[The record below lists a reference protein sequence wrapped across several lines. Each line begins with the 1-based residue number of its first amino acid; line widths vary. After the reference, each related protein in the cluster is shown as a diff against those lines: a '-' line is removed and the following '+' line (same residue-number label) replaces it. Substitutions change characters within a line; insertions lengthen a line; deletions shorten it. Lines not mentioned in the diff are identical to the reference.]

1 MLVVSS
7 YDLYPALMVVHEYLM
22 PEFYDLRV
30 PRVYV
35 RLTSVSWVIV
45 VFTPN
50 QVVDPFTASR
60 WLSFFVLNC
69 ETCPTRLWFSNP
81 VEHRVPSAGGR

>member
-1 MLVVSS
+1 MLVVPS
-7 YDLYPALMVVHEYLM
+7 YDLYPALKVVREYLM

-30 PRVYV
+30 ARVYV

-45 VFTPN
+45 VFPPN
-50 QVVDPFTASR
+50 QVIDPFTVSR

-69 ETCPTRLWFSNP
+69 ETCPTRFWF
-81 VEHRVPSAGGR
+81 